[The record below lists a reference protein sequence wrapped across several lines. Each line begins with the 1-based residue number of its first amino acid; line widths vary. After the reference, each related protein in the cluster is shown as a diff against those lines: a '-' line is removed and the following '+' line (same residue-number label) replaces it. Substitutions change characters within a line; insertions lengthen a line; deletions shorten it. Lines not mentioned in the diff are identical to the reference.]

1 MFRLFIIPSPS
12 IVLIH
17 HLRISVLSKSCH
29 TTRALSAQLA
39 QPQEVLHLHL
49 TVHHFH
55 MLQLH
60 LHLVNLLD
68 APNRARTLTL
78 PEWTRHR

>member
-12 IVLIH
+12 IVPIH

-39 QPQEVLHLHL
+39 QPPEVLHLHL

-55 MLQLH
+55 TLQLH
-60 LHLVNLLD
+60 LRLVNLLD
-68 APNRARTLTL
+68 DRARMLTL
-78 PEWTRHR
+78 PEWTHHR